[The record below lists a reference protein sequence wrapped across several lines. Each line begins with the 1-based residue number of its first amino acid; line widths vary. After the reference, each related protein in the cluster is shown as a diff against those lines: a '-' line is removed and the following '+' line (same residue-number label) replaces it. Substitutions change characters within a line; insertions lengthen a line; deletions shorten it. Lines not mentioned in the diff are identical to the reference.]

1 MSKRRRTTSLTPKPS
16 SNTRRVSMLVEML
29 EPRCMFAAD
38 AAASVEPVMLVEDVA
53 VLEARP
59 LPTPED
65 SAPTLDGAIDPI
77 DQGSDDGD
85 FAWDAMWKDL
95 TPWFP
100 TGDEMPSFDEVA
112 FDDEVAALGDAWMP
126 LPYWRSGTG
135 GEFTDWTTADSVD
148 FSYCGDGFSQ
158 PIYPV
163 AYAAAGLFGDHV
175 GDQPFGPGSDWDN
188 TFDVTVTSI
197 DVADGVNLGYWATD
211 FGGGTF
217 VPGPFDDVTS
227 LGGPAGDAQPPVI
240 AEPRFASQVVG
251 GEPVSAAAG
260 SPDDAKPRAAAFAVF
275 ANSQGSYAGLG
286 SAALGGSASSGD
298 ASGDAGFGVRRRVRR

>member
-65 SAPTLDGAIDPI
+65 LAPTLDGAIDPI

-135 GEFTDWTTADSVD
+135 GEFTDWTTSDPVD
-148 FSYCGDGFSQ
+148 AYCDYEFS
-158 PIYPV
+158 PLAYPV
-163 AYAAAGLFGDHV
+163 AYAAAGLSGDDVGDHL
-175 GDQPFGPGSDWDN
+175 FGPGSEGDE
-188 TFDVTVTSI
+188 TLGVTVTSI
-197 DVADGVNLGYWATD
+197 DATDGVNLGYWATD

>member
-1 MSKRRRTTSLTPKPS
+1 MSKRRRMTSSTPRPRT
-16 SNTRRVSMLVEML
+16 NRRRLPLLVETL

-38 AAASVEPVMLVEDVA
+38 AAASVEPVIQVEDVA

-65 SAPTLDGAIDPI
+65 LAPTLDGAIDPI

-197 DVADGVNLGYWATD
+197 DVADGVNPGPWASD

-217 VPGPFDDVTS
+217 VPGPFDDVTAV
-227 LGGPAGDAQPPVI
+227 GGPAGDTPSLVVADPQ
-240 AEPRFASQVVG
+240 FASTSSG
-251 GEPVSAAAG
+251 GDGGAAATA
-260 SPDDAKPRAAAFAVF
+260 DAGKPRALAFAAFAGNPGTF
-275 ANSQGSYAGLG
+275 ANPVSGP
-286 SAALGGSASSGD
+286 LGGPPSGGD
-298 ASGDAGFGVRRRVRR
+298 GGGDAGFGGRRRFRR